1 MLKISKIIQ
10 ASLLGTMMTLAG
22 CASEPLIT
30 YDQLQDPKDT
40 PKEQWSDALTYLEAM
55 GVHGMRDIPK
65 DLLAEVSHPSAG
77 AYGTGALD
85 VGLVGLGAVSSPSS
99 MGGGAALGVGLGL
112 MLLGGGIPQTVSSIQ
127 VAAWVPA
134 SLADSPEEAVR
145 VVDNEYNSARKRAFK
160 KGLSKEKMLITKY
173 PQNHTESYGDE
184 IAIEQ
189 NLLQFDQPA
198 KVSPS
203 FLEAPMSFGP
213 IFIRRPIFYVDA
225 RRNSMEVRE
234 AMQAL
239 SAELPDWFIIYSPPQ
254 YLRKGK
260 TPPVVYRSGEEKR
273 FIGK

>member
-112 MLLGGGIPQTVSSIQ
+112 MLLGMV
-127 VAAWVPA
+127 
-134 SLADSPEEAVR
+134 
-145 VVDNEYNSARKRAFK
+145 
-160 KGLSKEKMLITKY
+160 
-173 PQNHTESYGDE
+173 
-184 IAIEQ
+184 
-189 NLLQFDQPA
+189 
-198 KVSPS
+198 
-203 FLEAPMSFGP
+203 
-213 IFIRRPIFYVDA
+213 
-225 RRNSMEVRE
+225 
-234 AMQAL
+234 
-239 SAELPDWFIIYSPPQ
+239 
-254 YLRKGK
+254 
-260 TPPVVYRSGEEKR
+260 
-273 FIGK
+273 